1 VIYFFLLI
9 TRVDMRDSRLKFFLI
24 VPVVVL
30 LFLVSIFPFIYAV
43 LASFFKIEGANLRRT
58 WPFIG
63 FSNYVSLF
71 TDQLFWDVL
80 ARTIEY
86 LLIAVTLEFVIGLLL
101 ALLLNRVRVGLF
113 FP

>member
-1 VIYFFLLI
+1 MVLFYYIKPN
-9 TRVDMRDSRLKFFLI
+9 SRPKFFLI
-24 VPVVVL
+24 VPAIVL

-43 LASFFKIEGANLRRT
+43 VASFFKIESANLRKT

-63 FSNYVSLF
+63 FTNYVSLF

-86 LLIAVTLEFVIGLLL
+86 LLIAVTLKFVISLLL
-101 ALLLNRVRVGLF
+101 ALLLNKVRVGLF